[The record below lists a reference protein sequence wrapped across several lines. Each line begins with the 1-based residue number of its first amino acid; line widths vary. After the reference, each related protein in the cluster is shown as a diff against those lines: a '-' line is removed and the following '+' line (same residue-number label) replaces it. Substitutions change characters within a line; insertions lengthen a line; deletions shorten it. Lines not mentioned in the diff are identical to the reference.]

1 MPEYAKP
8 EHRQFI
14 EDMEAAGL
22 EVRHYRGRN
31 LYEGPAVEVAHVQV
45 ALSRTTVECRW
56 DHLGLGFLVHP
67 R

>member
-22 EVRHYRGRN
+22 EVRHYRGWN
-31 LYEGPAVEVAHVQV
+31 FYVGPAVEVDDIQD
-45 ALSRTTVECRW
+45 ALSRTKVECRW
-56 DHLGLGFLVHP
+56 DHLGLGYIVHP